1 MIGPLR
7 KLALSFNNTILF
19 RYLPRV
25 VDYLTSISTL
35 KALKK
40 LRAANVE
47 RILIDSTVLAHG
59 VIHETAWVDTG
70 KTHWGDVEIDTGYA
84 ARIPVHDDRDNSD
97 ATRSIRYLPGIASLA
112 RRGYLTLATSSEL
125 RDEQWSH
132 PAGRFQGYGLYD
144 FSLFRNIKF
153 KTINNPQFSVV
164 FGASHLGLPNIREQR
179 WKKLESNADPLFHE
193 LVSVLGLKNSQDAWH
208 ITTAE
213 HNRCYCFLTMD
224 FQLIRNVRA
233 QAKNKTI
240 KSLRTLILSPEEF
253 GQRFSI
259 IPINPRLFSYH
270 NASFPVIHRE
280 NWPDSKRQRCSRRA
294 SPPNK
299 GGTT

>member
-1 MIGPLR
+1 MIGYLR
-7 KLALSFNNTILF
+7 KLALSFNSTFLF
-19 RYLPRV
+19 KYLPRV

-35 KALKK
+35 IASKK
-40 LRAANVE
+40 LKGANVE
-47 RILIDSTVLAHG
+47 CILIDSTVLAHS
-59 VIHETAWVDTG
+59 VTHETAWVNTG
-70 KTHWGDVEIDTGYA
+70 KTLWGDVEIDTGYA

-132 PAGRFQGYGLYD
+132 PAGRFRGYGLYD

-153 KTINNPQFSVV
+153 KAINNPQFSVV
-164 FGASHLGLPNIREQR
+164 FGASHLGLHNIREQR

-193 LVSVLGLKNSQDAWH
+193 LVSVLGPKNTQDAWH
-208 ITTAE
+208 IATAE
-213 HNRCYCFLTMD
+213 NNNCFCFLTMD
-224 FQLIRNVRA
+224 FQLIRNVQA

-240 KSLRTLILSPEEF
+240 KSLKTLILSPEEF
-253 GQRFSI
+253 GRRFSI
-259 IPINPRLFSYH
+259 IPINFRLFSYH

-280 NWPDSKRQRCSRRA
+280 NWPDSKRQRRSRKA
-294 SPPNK
+294 SPPK
-299 GGTT
+299 Y